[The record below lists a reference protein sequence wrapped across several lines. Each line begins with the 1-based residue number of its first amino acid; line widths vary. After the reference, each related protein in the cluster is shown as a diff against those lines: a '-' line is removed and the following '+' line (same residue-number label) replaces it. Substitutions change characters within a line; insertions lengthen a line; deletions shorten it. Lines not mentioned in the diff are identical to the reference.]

1 MSAHIRPV
9 RTRGAPAPVAGAPY
23 SQGIDVTGSRIV
35 IASGQVPV
43 DPATGVLDGG
53 DAAAQTR
60 RVLANLRAVLEAGGA
75 SLQDVVKTTVFLT
88 DLAGDFA
95 AMNAVYAEVFA
106 GHAPA
111 RSTVG
116 VAALPLGARV
126 EIEAWAVVPEDD
138 ED

>member
-9 RTRGAPAPVAGAPY
+9 RTRGAPATGAGAPY

-43 DPATGVLDGG
+43 DPATGALDGG

-60 RVLANLRAVLEAGGA
+60 RVLVNLRAVLEAGGA